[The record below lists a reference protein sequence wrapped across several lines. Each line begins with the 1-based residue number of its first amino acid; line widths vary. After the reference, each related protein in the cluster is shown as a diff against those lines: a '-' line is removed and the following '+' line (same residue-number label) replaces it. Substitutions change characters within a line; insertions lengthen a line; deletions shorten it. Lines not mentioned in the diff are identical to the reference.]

1 MISKNC
7 RMCEEEKKLCMA
19 HILPKALKTILNAGK
34 TNDHLKSVSIEEGK
48 AHNIQTLE
56 FDKEILCSSC
66 DGILGKYDR
75 VLVEVIRYF
84 FDDEARNKFS
94 NPIRTVD
101 VITDTEKLKLAI
113 AAVLY
118 RMSLSK
124 RFSKLYLGKTYEPE
138 FKTWLQNGSIPEDM
152 RSWLEVVLFG
162 YNKDKNDLD
171 RTMTADPLA
180 GRAERI
186 HHYFLFLPG
195 LLAIAKVGKA
205 KWTSSVAKYPRINA
219 NPENLEIPVLNY
231 EESIHF
237 DMLSQA
243 SVSCRESHRQMA
255 R

>member
-1 MISKNC
+1 MIKKC
-7 RMCEEEKKLCMA
+7 QMCGEEKKLCKA
-19 HILPKALKTILNAGK
+19 HILPEALKNTLNPGK
-34 TNDHLKSVSIEEGK
+34 IDDHFIAVSISKGTDSK
-48 AHNIQTLE
+48 KQTLA
-56 FDKEILCSSC
+56 FDKEILCGSC
-66 DGILGKYDR
+66 DGILGKYDK
-75 VLVEVIRYF
+75 VLVEVIRNF

-94 NPIRTVD
+94 NPIRIVD
-101 VITDTEKLKLAI
+101 VITDTEKLKLAF

-124 RFSKLYLGKTYEPE
+124 WFPKLHLGEIYEPE
-138 FKTWLQNGSIPEDM
+138 FKTWLKNGSIPEDM
-152 RSWLEVVLFG
+152 QSWLEVVLSG
-162 YNKDKNDLD
+162 YNKDQNGLD
-171 RTMTADPLA
+171 RTMAQEPTF
-180 GRAERI
+180 GRGGKVF
-186 HHYFLFLPG
+186 HYFLFLPG

-205 KWTSSVAKYPRINA
+205 KWISSVAKYPRINA